1 MLGELVK
8 KEIKNT
14 LRDKKVIITSIIMP
28 LVIFAAMGFIYGF
41 AFSKTAEVVKEK
53 VKTATLYVCDLDGGV
68 FSSLFMNYSKNF
80 AKEIDVVHDCSLDSL
95 KEALEVKNYTLAIM
109 VPEGAS
115 NNLTALKP
123 VKIVVMGKVTGISFS
138 SMASTGIISGFVSGL
153 NSYVRT
159 YIITKHGL
167 DPAFTVNPV
176 TSVESVL
183 FRGNAIPPEVLGSLS
198 MVSFMFVFAPLI
210 VISTS
215 LGVAASSM
223 AVENEE
229 KTLEVLLSLPIPRF
243 RIVLAKLTG
252 TMVIVLL
259 STASFMAG
267 FMIYIYS
274 IMSAFGSFSS
284 GSEAASGTVP
294 FSTESLMN
302 MIDPS
307 LLIFMGVGT
316 FLSLTSVAALGILL
330 GSLAPDTRTSA
341 SYIGQLSFFIV
352 IPGFI
357 LSFLDLSTFGTS
369 GIVGLLA
376 ISPFITPVIVIK
388 AYFEGI
394 TWVLPAALAWSA
406 AFSLL
411 ALYVASKLL
420 NSERLLTLQH
430 WFMTRKQRSG
440 KRRRR
445 ALRGSFLH

>member
-1 MLGELVK
+1 MLGELIR

-53 VKTATLYVCDLDGGV
+53 IKTATLFVCDLDGGV
-68 FSSLFMNYSKNF
+68 FSSLFMNYSRTF
-80 AKEIDVVHDCSLDSL
+80 AKKIDVVHNCSLDSL
-95 KEALEVKNYTLAIM
+95 KEALELKNYTLAVM

-115 NNLTALKP
+115 SNLTGLKP
-123 VKIVVMGKVTGISFS
+123 VKIVVMSRVTGISFS
-138 SMASTGIISGFVSGL
+138 SMASTGIMSGFVSGL
-153 NSYVRT
+153 NSFVRT
-159 YIITKHGL
+159 YIITQRGL
-167 DPAFTVNPV
+167 DPAFAVNPV
-176 TSVESVL
+176 NPVESVL
-183 FRGNAIPPEVLGSLS
+183 FRGNAIPPEILGSLS

-210 VISTS
+210 VISTA
-215 LGVAASSM
+215 LGVSASSM

-274 IMSAFGSFSS
+274 IMSAFGSFVSS
-284 GSEAASGTVP
+284 PEPASGAITI
-294 FSTESLMN
+294 SASSLMS

-307 LLIFMGVGT
+307 LLVFMGAGT
-316 FLSLTSVAALGILL
+316 FLSLTSVASLGILL

-341 SYIGQLSFFIV
+341 SYIGQLSFLIM
-352 IPGFI
+352 IPGFV
-357 LSFLDLSTFGTS
+357 LSFLDLSAFGTS
-369 GIVGLLA
+369 GIVGLLV

-406 AFSLL
+406 AFSML

-430 WFMTRKQRSG
+430 WFMTRKQRGG
-440 KRRRR
+440 KRRKGAR
-445 ALRGSFLH
+445 RGSFLH